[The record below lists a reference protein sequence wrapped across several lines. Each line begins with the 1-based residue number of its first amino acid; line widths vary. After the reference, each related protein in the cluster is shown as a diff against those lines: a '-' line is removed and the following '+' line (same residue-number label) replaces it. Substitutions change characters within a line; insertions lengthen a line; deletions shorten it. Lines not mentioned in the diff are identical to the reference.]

1 MIRWVV
7 PLLFLGAIGCA
18 TSHDVQIS
26 THPSDAII
34 SVDGVR
40 RGRGPLK
47 ETFTFATDA
56 ETHVISASRLGYKD
70 VSLQVGR
77 DFDRDSLLMEL
88 KPRSKRVTFIVT
100 PVPGTVS
107 VDGKPVSPDP
117 ISQGSYDLD
126 FAVDD
131 KGDSATHTVTAERPG
146 YKKAEAK
153 LNWSDPDPNYTL
165 ALDAVRK
172 DLSITTTPAGATVI
186 LNGESLGTSPINYSG
201 YPFPVNPDT
210 NEWVP
215 QKLKIAKPGFDPV
228 ETSIS
233 WDGGKSDYHIDLIP
247 HTKTVRIL
255 SNPRGA
261 EIKIDGAEVTRDAA
275 GISTAKLVFSPIN
288 EKGDLKS
295 YSATASKTDADSQW
309 VPLPFAIRWD
319 EGKTD
324 YPIAL
329 KEIKTRPVN
338 LSRVRPVHEDHGW
351 QLAAETVATIGM
363 KDVGDGPDFP
373 KAVKITDQPRGTMI
387 DALTVS
393 PDGSQV
399 LFTILSGRATADL
412 RSAMLAVNADGS
424 GGVTNF
430 GDGKFLDMTP
440 SYTPDGSQI
449 VFASNR
455 GGKRM
460 SVWEMSAVGDPAM
473 NQLTSGDEND
483 LWPSVDSDPKPR
495 LLYEALIDTRL
506 DARLFMTQ
514 LGSNSRTDLT
524 REGGI
529 QPRISPK
536 ADSILYT
543 AISEKNGKRRIYR
556 VPDRGGVPTPLTN
569 DADADEFDATWSR
582 DGNRIAYVSD
592 RGTDED
598 GRNNYDIWVLDV
610 DHPEHP
616 IRITANGSWDDCP
629 SWDPSGRFIY
639 FRSNRG
645 GDWAIWKI
653 AVK

>member
-1 MIRWVV
+1 MRWIV
-7 PLLFLGAIGCA
+7 PVLFLGAIGCA

-26 THPSDAII
+26 TRPSDAVI

-47 ETFTFATDA
+47 ETFSFGNDA
-56 ETHVISASRLGYKD
+56 ETHLVSASRLGYKD
-70 VSLQVGR
+70 QSIQVGR
-77 DFDRDSLLMEL
+77 DFDTDSLVLEL
-88 KPRSKRVTFIVT
+88 KPRTKRITFIVT

-117 ISQGSYDLD
+117 ISQISVDLE
-126 FAVDD
+126 FSVDE
-131 KGDSATHTVTAERPG
+131 KNNWSTHAASVERAG
-146 YKKAEAK
+146 YKKTETK
-153 LNWSDPDPNYTL
+153 INWNDPDPNYTL

-172 DLSITTTPAGATVI
+172 DLSIATTPSGATVF
-186 LNGESLGTSPINYSG
+186 LAGESLGTSPVSKIG
-201 YPFPVNPDT
+201 CPFPVNPDT
-210 NEWVP
+210 NEWIP
-215 QKLKIAKPGFDPV
+215 QRLKIAKPGFDPV
-228 ETSIS
+228 ETTIS
-233 WDGGKSDYHIDLIP
+233 WDGGKSDYRFDLMP

-261 EIKIDGAEVTRDAA
+261 EIKIDGAEVLRDAK
-275 GISTAKLVFSPIN
+275 GVSTAKLVFPPID
-288 EKGDLKS
+288 EKGNLKT
-295 YSATASKTDADSQW
+295 YAGIASKTEPDAQW
-309 VPLPFAIRWD
+309 IPLSFTIRWD

-324 YPIAL
+324 YPIVL
-329 KEIKTRPVN
+329 KEIKTRPVS
-338 LSRVRPVHEDHGW
+338 LFRFRPIRDEHGW
-351 QLAAETVATIGM
+351 QMSVETIPTIGV
-363 KDVGDGPDFP
+363 KDLGDGPDLP
-373 KAVKITDQPRGTMI
+373 KAVKITDQPKGTMI

-393 PDGSQV
+393 PDGTQV
-399 LFTILSGRATADL
+399 LFTILSGKTAADL

-424 GGVTNF
+424 GGVTSF
-430 GDGKFLDMTP
+430 GDGKFLDLSP

-455 GGKRM
+455 GGKRL

-495 LLYEALIDTRL
+495 LLYEALIDTRQ

-543 AISEKNGKRRIYR
+543 AINEKSGKRRIFR

-569 DADADEFDATWSR
+569 DTDADEFDASWSR
-582 DGNRIAYVSD
+582 DGNRIAYASD
-592 RGTDED
+592 RGADED
-598 GRNNYDIWVLDV
+598 GRNNYDIWILDV
-610 DHPEHP
+610 DHPDHP
-616 IRITANGSWDDCP
+616 VRITSNGSWDDCP

>member
-1 MIRWVV
+1 MRWVV
-7 PLLFLGAIGCA
+7 PILFLGAIGCV
-18 TSHDVQIS
+18 TSHEVSIS
-26 THPSDAII
+26 THPSDAVI
-34 SVDGVR
+34 SVDGVAH
-40 RGRGPLK
+40 GRGPLK
-47 ETFTFATDA
+47 ETFTFASDA
-56 ETHVISASRLGYKD
+56 ESHLISASRLGYKD
-70 VSLQVGR
+70 QTLQIGR
-77 DFDRDSLLMEL
+77 DFDKDSVVLEL
-88 KPRSKRVTFIVT
+88 KPRTRRVTFIVT

-117 ISQGSYDLD
+117 ISQISVDLE
-126 FAVDD
+126 FTVDEKKD
-131 KGDSATHTVTAERPG
+131 WSAHTVTAERPG

-153 LNWSDPDPNYTL
+153 VSFNDADPNYTL

-172 DLSITTTPAGATVI
+172 DLAITTTPSGANVFI
-186 LNGESLGTSPINYSG
+186 NGESLGSSPISYPG

-210 NEWVP
+210 NEWIP
-215 QKLKIAKPGFDPV
+215 QKMKVVKPGFDPV
-228 ETSIS
+228 ETLIS
-233 WDGGKSDYHIDLIP
+233 WDGGKSDYHIDLLP
-247 HTKTVRIL
+247 HTKTIRIL

-261 EIKIDGAEVTRDAA
+261 EIKIEGAEVSRDSA
-275 GISTAKLVFSPIN
+275 GLSTAKLVFPPIDD
-288 EKGDLKS
+288 KGNLKT
-295 YSATASKTDADSQW
+295 YSGTASKTDPDSQW
-309 VPLPFAIRWD
+309 IPLPFSIRWD

-338 LSRVRPVHEDHGW
+338 LFHVRPIYDEHGW
-351 QLAAETVATIGM
+351 QMAAETISTIGV
-363 KDVGDGPDFP
+363 KDLGDGPDLP
-373 KAVKITDQPRGTMI
+373 KAVKITDQPKGTMI

-393 PDGSQV
+393 PDGTQI
-399 LFTILSGRATADL
+399 LFTILTGKTTADM
-412 RSAMLAVNADGS
+412 RSAMLAVNSDGS

-430 GDGKFLDMTP
+430 GDGKFLDLTP

-455 GGKRM
+455 GGKRL
-460 SVWEMSAVGDPAM
+460 SVWEMSAVGDPSM
-473 NQLTSGDEND
+473 NQLTSGEEND

-495 LLYEALIDTRL
+495 LLYQALIDTRQ

-543 AISEKNGKRRIYR
+543 AINEKNGKRRIYR

-569 DADADEFDATWSR
+569 DTGADEFDAGWSR

-598 GRNNYDIWVLDV
+598 GRNNYDIWMLDV

-616 IRITANGSWDDCP
+616 VRITSNGSWDDCP

-653 AVK
+653 EVK